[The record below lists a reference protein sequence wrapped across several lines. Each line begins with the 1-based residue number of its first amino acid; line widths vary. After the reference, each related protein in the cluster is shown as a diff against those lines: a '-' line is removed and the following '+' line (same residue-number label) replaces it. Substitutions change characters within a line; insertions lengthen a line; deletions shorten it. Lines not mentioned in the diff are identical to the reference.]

1 MFSSECWCPVLLC
14 SFAPLIHLLC
24 ELLHKPAS
32 PGWTHPPRDKLDQE
46 CRPGQAVPHAVLLQV
61 PLAAQHRVIQRTARH
76 RSNTRDVH
84 PDTTVHTCSMCTWA
98 TLCKRRAA
106 DHRRKRW
113 NAPGARSAQDLP
125 RPLFS
130 TDIDQNKI
138 QLPGRLYVR

>member
-24 ELLHKPAS
+24 ELLHKPAF

-76 RSNTRDVH
+76 RSNTRDFH
-84 PDTTVHTCSMCTWA
+84 PDTTIHKCSMCACT
-98 TLCKRRAA
+98 TLCIRRAA
-106 DHRRKRW
+106 EYRC
-113 NAPGARSAQDLP
+113 NSTGTPPAQDSTPLSFP
-125 RPLFS
+125 RRN
-130 TDIDQNKI
+130 IKQINKS
-138 QLPGRLYVR
+138 GMYDNV